1 MLFERELLK
10 RIPRYEADGLLDSAS
25 AARLAAHLSAVG
37 NRGTSVFYNAIY
49 FAGAVLLIVSVCLFV
64 NNVWDDLS
72 VGARLGLAFAPLAL
86 SFLFGGCVLF
96 FKFGTF
102 MRELAALAAIVSFG
116 TLFCLVA
123 DILNLA
129 DNFHNYSVLMICL
142 SLPLVFVFDSRGA
155 AMVVAIWCQ
164 IVAGFGDGDNLWG
177 MGDALFAVAVF
188 AVVFAYT
195 FKNWRDADIPEFV
208 LGVVVCGALA
218 SLSYNVPEMLVRG
231 FCPLLARPDLP
242 DLYAFYSCAVL
253 GVSAVMLSWA
263 SRWSGLPLWKIPQLY
278 VGLVLMFGAM
288 TALNRLVCFDGG
300 VFSASAER
308 IAKLHSVSISAA
320 LALDFVL
327 AAVCFV
333 WLLSLV
339 RALCGREKIWGALI
353 AGLMFPL
360 YFAASFGGGGYFL
373 FVVLSNAVFFAAAVA
388 FAFSGVRRRSFILL
402 NIGVWM
408 IVWQGFI
415 RLVAMDSAIIF
426 HAAFFGVC
434 GLLLIGAN
442 YFLKRRLD
450 NER

>member
-25 AARLAAHLSAVG
+25 AARLSAHLSAVG
-37 NRGTSVFYNAIY
+37 NRGASVFFNAIY
-49 FAGAVLLIVSVCLFV
+49 FAGAVLLIVSACLFV
-64 NNVWDDLS
+64 NNVWEWLS
-72 VGARLGLAFAPLAL
+72 VEARLGLAFLPLVL
-86 SFLFGGCVLF
+86 SFVFGVCVLF
-96 FKFGTF
+96 FKFGAF

-155 AMVVAIWCQ
+155 AMVVAFWCQ

-195 FKNWRDADIPEFV
+195 FKNWRDVDIPKFV
-208 LGVVVCGALA
+208 LGLVVCGALA

-231 FCPLLARPDLP
+231 FCPLLARQDLP
-242 DLYAFYSCAVL
+242 DLYAFYSCAMF
-253 GVSAVMLSWA
+253 GAAAVMLSWT
-263 SRWSGLPLWKIPQLY
+263 SRWGGLSLWKVPQLY
-278 VGLVLMFGAM
+278 VGLVLMFYVMAD
-288 TALNRLVCFDGG
+288 LNRLSCFDNGI
-300 VFSASAER
+300 FSESAEG

-320 LALDFVL
+320 LVLDFVL
-327 AAVCFV
+327 AAVCVV

-339 RALCGREKIWGALI
+339 RALRGREKIWGALI
-353 AGLMFPL
+353 VGFMFPL
-360 YFAASFGGGGYFL
+360 YFAALFGCGGYFL
-373 FVVLSNAVFFAAAVA
+373 FVVISNAVFFAAAVA
-388 FAFSGVRRRSFILL
+388 FAFSGIRRRSFLLL

-415 RLVAMDSAIIF
+415 RLVAMDSAMLF
-426 HAAFFGVC
+426 RAAFFGVC

-442 YFLKRRLD
+442 YFLKRRLC
-450 NER
+450 NEK

>member
-25 AARLAAHLSAVG
+25 AARLAAHLSAVQ
-37 NRGTSVFYNAIY
+37 NRGTSVFFNAIY
-49 FAGAVLLIVSVCLFV
+49 FAGAVLLIVSACLFV

-86 SFLFGGCVLF
+86 SFLFGVCVLF
-96 FKFGTF
+96 FKFGALV
-102 MRELAALAAIVSFG
+102 REIAALAAIVSFG

-123 DILNLA
+123 NILNVA
-129 DNFHNYSVLMICL
+129 DNFHNYSILMICL

-155 AMVVAIWCQ
+155 AMVVAFWCS
-164 IVAGFGDGDNLWG
+164 IVAGFRDGNNLWG

-188 AVVFAYT
+188 AVVFVYT
-195 FKNWRDADIPEFV
+195 FKNWRSAGVPNAI
-208 LGVVVCGALA
+208 LGLVVCGVLA
-218 SLSYNVPEMLVRG
+218 SLSYSIPKMFVRG
-231 FCPLLARPDLP
+231 FCPLLAQPDLP
-242 DLYAFYSCAVL
+242 NLYAFYSCAMF
-253 GVSAVMLSWA
+253 GAAAAMLSRA
-263 SRWSGLPLWKIPQLY
+263 SRWGGLPLWKVPQLY

-300 VFSASAER
+300 VFSVSAER
-308 IAKLHSVSISAA
+308 IAKLHSVSIPAA
-320 LALDFVL
+320 VALDFVL

-360 YFAASFGGGGYFL
+360 YFAASFGRGGYFI
-373 FVVLSNAVFFAAAVA
+373 FVVLSNAVFFAAAAA
-388 FAFSGVRRRSFILL
+388 FAFSGIRRRSFILL

-408 IVWQGFI
+408 IVWQGFV
-415 RLVAMDSAIIF
+415 RLIAMDSAIIF
-426 HAAFFGVC
+426 RAAFFGVC